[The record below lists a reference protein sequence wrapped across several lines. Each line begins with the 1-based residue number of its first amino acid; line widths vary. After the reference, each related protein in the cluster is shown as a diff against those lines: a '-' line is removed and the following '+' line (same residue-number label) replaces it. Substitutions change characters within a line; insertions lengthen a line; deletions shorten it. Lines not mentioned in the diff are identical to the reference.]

1 MLDVYAW
8 QNLQC
13 VHGSMTPKLSDMD
26 IDFWT
31 DHISQVPLLLDW
43 IYFPVNAWAAMIAR
57 SKQCWIAL
65 LLGWGPVIVF
75 PSPKLQH
82 YHFAFNEARG
92 KWKLIG
98 DVHLAHRLW
107 NMISSLERRMADQI
121 PRHGLHIQFW
131 HKVCTI
137 RSTGAIITNKTYNQR
152 LCPVLH
158 ISLLNMFFLLH
169 LQLVW
174 RLQIVLWCKV
184 CWFISIS

>member
-1 MLDVYAW
+1 MLEVYAW
-8 QNLQC
+8 PNLQC

-57 SKQCWIAL
+57 SKQCCIAL

-75 PSPKLQH
+75 PGPKLQH
-82 YHFAFNEARG
+82 YHFAFDEAGG

-121 PRHGLHIQFW
+121 HPVMAFIFSFDTSSVQYVQQGPWSQ
-131 HKVCTI
+131 T
-137 RSTGAIITNKTYNQR
+137 R
-152 LCPVLH
+152 LMTKGFPLSCKGSYFPSKHV
-158 ISLLNMFFLLH
+158 FFLN
-169 LQLVW
+169 
-174 RLQIVLWCKV
+174 INN
-184 CWFISIS
+184 